1 MNREALANKDPHDI
15 ADALEGMPPRER
27 TVAFMLLPGVLQ
39 AEVFTF
45 LERDLQSDLLKS
57 LGNREIAEVLEN
69 MSPDDRTEF
78 FEDFP
83 DQLIKGVINLLSEEE
98 RQVALTLIG
107 YREDSVGR
115 IMTPYY
121 IQVRK
126 DWTVSHTLKHIK
138 RYGSKA
144 ETLNFIYVVDA
155 DQKLIDDIKI
165 GKLLLADDDARL
177 ESLMDFKFV
186 AVSTLQTR
194 EEATTVFEKYDRA
207 ALPVISSSG
216 VLVGIVTFDDML
228 DEIERRDTED
238 IQKFGG
244 LEALEMPYVKTS
256 LFKMVQKRAGWLVVL
271 FLSEMLTASAMGYFE
286 GEIAEAVVLALFIPL
301 IISSGGNSGSQAA
314 TLIIRAMALNEIR
327 LRDWW
332 FVMRKE
338 ISSGLLLGSVLGAM
352 GFIRVAIWQKAGLHD
367 YGFHWLSVGLTI
379 AVSLLGIVLWGTLTG
394 SMVPFVLKK
403 LKLDPATSSAPFV
416 ATLVDVTGL
425 IIYFSIAALFLR
437 GELL

>member
-1 MNREALANKDPHDI
+1 MNREELINKDPHGI
-15 ADALEGMPPRER
+15 ADALEGMNPRER
-27 TVAFMLLPGVLQ
+27 TVAFLLLPGALQ
-39 AEVFTF
+39 AAVFTF
-45 LERDLQSDLLKS
+45 LEKDLQAELLKG

-83 DQLIKGVINLLSEEE
+83 DQLIKDVINLLSVAE

-121 IQVRK
+121 IQARK
-126 DWTVSHTLKHIK
+126 SWTVSRTLKHVK
-138 RYGSKA
+138 KYGRKA
-144 ETLNFIYVVDA
+144 ETLNFIYIVDG

-165 GKLLLADDDARL
+165 GKLLLADDNAKL

-207 ALPVISSSG
+207 ALPVISGSG

-228 DEIERRDTED
+228 DEIEKRDTED

-244 LEALEMPYVKTS
+244 LAALEMPYVKTS
-256 LFKMVQKRAGWLVVL
+256 PLKMVQKRAGWLVIL
-271 FLSEMLTASAMGYFE
+271 FLSEMLTTSAMGYFE
-286 GEIAEAVVLALFIPL
+286 DEIERYLVLTLFIPL

-314 TLIIRAMALNEIR
+314 TLIIRAMALNEVS

-338 ISSGLLLGSVLGAM
+338 VLSGLLLGSLLGFM
-352 GFIRVAIWQKAGLHD
+352 GFIRIAIWQKSGLHD
-367 YGFHWLSVGLTI
+367 YGSHWTLVGLTVG
-379 AVSLLGIVLWGTLTG
+379 VSLVGIVLWGTLTG

-425 IIYFSIAALFLR
+425 VIYFTIAALFLS

>member
-207 ALPVISSSG
+207 ALPVISSRG

>member
-332 FVMRKE
+332 FVMRQE
-338 ISSGLLLGSVLGAM
+338 ISS
-352 GFIRVAIWQKAGLHD
+352 K
-367 YGFHWLSVGLTI
+367 
-379 AVSLLGIVLWGTLTG
+379 
-394 SMVPFVLKK
+394 
-403 LKLDPATSSAPFV
+403 
-416 ATLVDVTGL
+416 
-425 IIYFSIAALFLR
+425 
-437 GELL
+437 